1 MTDQTKGKL
10 TDKYNN
16 CAECGTKDCN
26 CDFNCPACKTLGEY
40 DGNDNVICPKDD
52 CRVRRFWTQ

>member
-1 MTDQTKGKL
+1 MKGKL
-10 TDKYNN
+10 TDKYNR
-16 CAECGTKDCN
+16 CAECCVKECD

-40 DGNDNVICPKDD
+40 DGDDNITCPNEK